1 MADQDIDRL
10 QDRLRAQRVSFDK
23 IPVIDVSALNTGG
36 SLFEV
41 AKEIR
46 WALTN
51 VGFFYVKNHGVPE
64 AVVDG
69 AFDETRAFFDLPL
82 QDKMDLHI
90 SKSGLALRG
99 YIEIFGENTDPAK
112 TKDLKECFDIGPE
125 GPAGDAPFFGPNLW
139 PAAQPEF
146 QRAVYGYHQE
156 MKGLA
161 QRLMRAIAVSLDL
174 EADFFLPRMQNPIT
188 IQRLLHYPPQE
199 GRIDESVMGIGAH
212 TDYGS
217 LTILAQDDVGGLQVM
232 NRDGQWVEGPPVAGT
247 FVINIG
253 DLVQRLTND
262 LYLANLHRVVNASG
276 RERYSIPFFIDADA
290 DAVFQPLDSR
300 VSAEN
305 PARYEP
311 VTCGAHKFGR
321 FKDSFPHLKDKAA

>member
-23 IPVIDVSALNTGG
+23 IPVIDISALNTGG

-41 AKEIR
+41 AKDIR
-46 WALTN
+46 WALIN
-51 VGFFYVKNHGVPE
+51 AGFFYVKNHGVPE
-64 AVVDG
+64 AVVNG
-69 AFDETRAFFDLPL
+69 AFDETRRFFDLPL

-125 GPAGDAPFFGPNLW
+125 CPVGEDPFFGPNLW
-139 PAAQPEF
+139 PAARPEF
-146 QRAVYGYHQE
+146 ERAVYGYHQE

-161 QRLMRAIAVSLDL
+161 QRLMRAIAVSLEL
-174 EADFFLPRMQNPIT
+174 EADFFAPRMQNPIT

-232 NRDGQWVEGPPVAGT
+232 NRDGQWVEGPPIAGT

-253 DLVQRLTND
+253 DLIQRLTND

-290 DAVFQPLDSR
+290 DAVFRPLDSC

-311 VTCGAHKFGR
+311 VACGAHKFGR
-321 FKDSFPHLKDKAA
+321 FRDSFPHLKNKAA

>member
-64 AVVDG
+64 AVVNG

-125 GPAGDAPFFGPNLW
+125 GLAGDAPFFGPNLW

-174 EADFFLPRMQNPIT
+174 EADFFVPRMQNPIT

-253 DLVQRLTND
+253 DLIQRLTND

-290 DAVFQPLDSR
+290 DAVFQPLDSC

>member
-46 WALTN
+46 WALIN

-64 AVVDG
+64 AVVNG

-99 YIEIFGENTDPAK
+99 YIEIFGENTDPTK

-125 GPAGDAPFFGPNLW
+125 GLAGDAPFFGPNLW

-174 EADFFLPRMQNPIT
+174 EADFFVPRMQNPIT

-253 DLVQRLTND
+253 DLIQRLTND

-290 DAVFQPLDSR
+290 DAVFQPLASC

>member
-51 VGFFYVKNHGVPE
+51 AGFFYVKNHGVPE
-64 AVVDG
+64 AVVNG
-69 AFDETRAFFDLPL
+69 AFEETRRFFDLPL

-99 YIEIFGENTDPAK
+99 YIEIFGENTDPKK
-112 TKDLKECFDIGPE
+112 TRDLKECFDIGPE
-125 GPAGDAPFFGPNLW
+125 SPAGDAPFFGPNLW
-139 PAAQPEF
+139 PAARPEF
-146 QRAVYGYHQE
+146 ARAVYGYHQE

-174 EADFFLPRMQNPIT
+174 EADFFAPRMQNPIT

-199 GRIDESVMGIGAH
+199 GQIDESVMGIGAH

-232 NRDGQWVEGPPVAGT
+232 NRDGAWVEGPPIAGT

-253 DLVQRLTND
+253 DLIQRLTND

-290 DAVFQPLDSR
+290 DAVFQPLESC

-321 FKDSFPHLKDKAA
+321 FRDSFPHLKTKAA

>member
-1 MADQDIDRL
+1 MAHQDIDRL

-23 IPVIDVSALNTGG
+23 IPVIDISALNTGG
-36 SLFEV
+36 RLFEV
-41 AKEIR
+41 AKDIR

-51 VGFFYVKNHGVPE
+51 AGFFYVKNHGVPE
-64 AVVDG
+64 AVVNG
-69 AFDETRAFFDLPL
+69 AFEETRAFFDLP
-82 QDKMDLHI
+82 QQEKMDLHI

-99 YIEIFGENTDPAK
+99 YIEVFGENTDPKK

-125 GPAGDAPFFGPNLW
+125 CPGGTAPFFGANQW
-139 PAAQPEF
+139 PTARPGF
-146 QRAVYGYHQE
+146 QHAVYSYHQE

-161 QRLMRAIAVSLDL
+161 QRLMQAIAVSLDL
-174 EADFFLPRMQNPIT
+174 EADFFAPKMQDPIT
-188 IQRLLHYPPQE
+188 IQRLLHYPPQQ
-199 GRIDESVMGIGAH
+199 GQIDESVMGIGAH

-232 NRDGQWVEGPPVAGT
+232 NRDGDWIEGPPIAGT

-253 DLVQRLTND
+253 DLIQRLTND

-290 DAVFQPLDSR
+290 DAVVQPLDR
-300 VSAEN
+300 CVSAEN
-305 PARYEP
+305 PARYVP
-311 VTCGAHKFGR
+311 VTCGAHKFSR